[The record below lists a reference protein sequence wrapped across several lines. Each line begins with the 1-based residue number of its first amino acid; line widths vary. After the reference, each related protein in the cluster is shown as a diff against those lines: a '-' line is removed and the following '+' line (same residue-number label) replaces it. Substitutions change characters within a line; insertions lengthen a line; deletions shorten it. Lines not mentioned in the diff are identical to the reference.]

1 MTRAG
6 DGMTSELFE
15 DVEEETE
22 DPASAIINPFDP
34 EDIDV
39 VTRQPNVN
47 LLLSRLN
54 SDRLDLEP
62 DFQRK
67 SGIWNAQR
75 MSRLI
80 ESLLLK
86 IPLPTMYAAESQGGD
101 DRWIIVDGVQRIST
115 IASFVNPKLVPK
127 LNFSKLVGLEYL
139 DEYEGYTYEDLSPRL
154 QTRIQETEFILNLIR
169 RGTPEP
175 VMFNIFA
182 RINTGGAPL
191 TRQELRHALTPG
203 EGRVLL
209 KELAESPSFKKATGG
224 RVRNDRMEDREMILR
239 FIAFHL
245 VGVDSYTR
253 TTDFDGF
260 LTAALKNLSSLGAKR
275 RATIGRRFD
284 RSLAT
289 ATQVFGIHAFRKSL
303 PGDERRAPINKA
315 LFEAV
320 LVALAGLTLPQQRAV
335 VGRSDLIVKRFRRL
349 LDDPDFVAAVSQGT
363 GDYRKVQLR
372 HDRVSK
378 AFA

>member
-1 MTRAG
+1 MT
-6 DGMTSELFE
+6 DGPLEE
-15 DVEEETE
+15 VEEETD
-22 DPASAIINPFDP
+22 DPTSTIVNPFDP

-39 VTRQPNVN
+39 VTRTPNVN
-47 LLLSRLN
+47 LLLSRLS

-67 SGIWNAQR
+67 SGIWNPQR

-86 IPLPTMYAAESQGGD
+86 IPLPTMYAAESQVGD

-115 IASFVNPKLVPK
+115 IASFVNPSLVPK

-139 DEYEGYTYEDLSPRL
+139 DYEGCTYEDLSPRL

-209 KELAESPSFKKATGG
+209 KELAESESFKEATGG
-224 RVRNDRMEDREMILR
+224 RVRSDRMEDREMILR
-239 FIAFHL
+239 FIAFH
-245 VGVDSYTR
+245 VAGVDSYTQR
-253 TTDFDGF
+253 TDFDGF
-260 LTAALKNLSSLGAKR
+260 LTSALKQLSKLGSKR
-275 RATIGRRFD
+275 RLTIARSFD
-284 RSLAT
+284 RALGT
-289 ATQVFGIHAFRKSL
+289 ARQIFGDHAFRKSL
-303 PGDERRAPINKA
+303 PEDERRAPINKA

-320 LVALAGLTLPQQRAV
+320 LVALAHLTAPQQRV
-335 VGRSDLIVKRFRRL
+335 VIGRSDLVLKRFRKL
-349 LDDPDFVAAVSQGT
+349 LDDPDFVAAISQGT
-363 GDYRKVQLR
+363 GDFRKVQLR
-372 HDRVSK
+372 HNRVQK

>member
-1 MTRAG
+1 ML
-6 DGMTSELFE
+6 EE
-15 DVEEETE
+15 VEEETE
-22 DPASAIINPFDP
+22 DLTSAIVNPFDP

-39 VTRQPNVN
+39 VTRTPNVN
-47 LLLSRLN
+47 LLLSRLS

-67 SGIWNAQR
+67 SGIWNPQR

-86 IPLPTMYAAESQGGD
+86 IPLPTMYAAESQAAD

-115 IASFVNPKLVPK
+115 IASFVNPSLVPN
-127 LNFSKLVGLEYL
+127 LSFSKLVGLEYL
-139 DEYEGYTYEDLSPRL
+139 DEYDGFTYEDLSQRL

-209 KELAESPSFKKATGG
+209 KELAESDAFKSATGG
-224 RVRNDRMEDREMILR
+224 RVRSDRMEDREMILR

-245 VGVDSYTR
+245 AGVDSYTR
-253 TTDFDGF
+253 STDFDGF
-260 LTAALKNLSSLGAKR
+260 LTSALKELSKIGSRR
-275 RATIGRRFD
+275 RATIARSFD
-284 RSLAT
+284 RALGT
-289 ATQVFGIHAFRKSL
+289 ASQVFGDHAFRKSL
-303 PGDERRAPINKA
+303 PGDDRRAPINKA

-320 LVALAGLTLPQQRAV
+320 VVALARLTVTQRRAV
-335 VGRSDLIVKRFRRL
+335 IDRSDVIVKRFGKL
-349 LDDPDFVAAVSQGT
+349 LKDPDFVAAISQGT

>member
-1 MTRAG
+1 M
-6 DGMTSELFE
+6 LE

-22 DPASAIINPFDP
+22 GPTSTIVNPFDP

-39 VTRQPNVN
+39 ITRTPNVN
-47 LLLSRLN
+47 LLLSRLKSN
-54 SDRLDLEP
+54 RLDLEP

-86 IPLPTMYAAESQGGD
+86 IPLPTMYAAESQEGD

-115 IASFVNPKLVPK
+115 IASFVNPSLVPK
-127 LNFSKLVGLEYL
+127 LKFSKLVGLEYL
-139 DEYEGYTYEDLSPRL
+139 DEYEEFSYEDLSPRL

-209 KELAESPSFKKATGG
+209 RELAESPAFKRATGG
-224 RVRNDRMEDREMILR
+224 RVRSDRMEDREMILR
-239 FIAFHL
+239 FIAFYL
-245 VGVDSYTR
+245 AGVDSYTLR
-253 TTDFDGF
+253 TDFDGF
-260 LTAALKNLSSLGAKR
+260 LTAALKELSGIGPRR
-275 RATIGRRFD
+275 RATVAKVFTRALG
-284 RSLAT
+284 T
-289 ATQVFGIHAFRKSL
+289 AEAIFGNHAFRKSL
-303 PGDERRAPINKA
+303 PGDDRRAPVNKA

-320 LVALAGLTLPQQRAV
+320 LVSLARLTVAQQRAV
-335 VGRSDLIVKRFRRL
+335 SSRAKVVVDRFREL
-349 LDDPDFVAAVSQGT
+349 LSDADFVAAISSGT

-372 HDRVSK
+372 HDRVRE
-378 AFA
+378 AFK